1 MKKESIMRL
10 GLATLAIT
18 MISTSLLSGTLAKY
32 TGTVTGSDTATV
44 AKFAYDVTDGTTA
57 IEGKTDI
64 NIFNYPT
71 TGLVV
76 DGKIAPGAGGTFNIV
91 TTNTSEVLVDDTLV
105 FTEENTGIIP
115 VYYTF
120 DGNNYSDVVVDG
132 TTAIAGDLAAMST
145 AISVKN
151 TSLAMTNGTA
161 TYTIGWNWATT
172 SDAADTAIGTATT
185 APTIKLT
192 VGVTIDQL
200 AAVPASN

>member
-32 TGTVTGSDTATV
+32 TGTV
-44 AKFAYDVTDGTTA
+44 
-57 IEGKTDI
+57 
-64 NIFNYPT
+64 
-71 TGLVV
+71 
-76 DGKIAPGAGGTFNIV
+76 
-91 TTNTSEVLVDDTLV
+91 
-105 FTEENTGIIP
+105 
-115 VYYTF
+115 
-120 DGNNYSDVVVDG
+120 
-132 TTAIAGDLAAMST
+132 TAIAGDLAAMST